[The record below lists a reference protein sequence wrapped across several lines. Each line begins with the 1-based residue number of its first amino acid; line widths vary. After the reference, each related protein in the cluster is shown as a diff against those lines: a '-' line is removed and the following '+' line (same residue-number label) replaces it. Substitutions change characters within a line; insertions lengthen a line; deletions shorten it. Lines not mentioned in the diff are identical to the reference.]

1 MEEYHSCLNR
11 IHVTCDWKNGIME
24 EWNVGLENSKAIL
37 GFLNSL
43 NPLFHYSSIPSFQF
57 GGMSSGDRNAV
68 SVRLTC
74 NYISVIIIAF
84 DLHTAVHVKH
94 PRQFRG
100 LTGIALCGISNTS
113 TGHIFKHSSQ
123 ESHLSGST

>member
-1 MEEYHSCLNR
+1 MCLEYWN
-11 IHVTCDWKNGIME
+11 NGRVE
-24 EWNVGLENSKAIL
+24 CWVGKFESNI
-37 GFLNSL
+37 GVFYSL
-43 NPLFHYSSIPSFQF
+43 NPLFHHSSIPSFQF
-57 GGMSSGDRNAV
+57 GGMSNGDRNAV
-68 SVRLTC
+68 SARLTGY
-74 NYISVIIIAF
+74 YISVMIIAF